1 MIRTRA
7 VRTRLLLVV
16 LAAVS
21 IALVVATVSFNL
33 LLAQTSDTDANS
45 LLRQR
50 ADTERGLISVANGKL
65 ELADPSDD
73 AIGDSR
79 VWVFDGQSIVEAPR
93 ARPATA
99 AAAQSL
105 ASGPSRFLN
114 VGDSDERL
122 FAVPV
127 VKDGRRYGTVVVGT
141 SLAPYEQTR
150 RTALIASLAFAVVL
164 LGISWAAAAWLLR
177 SALRPVEKMTAQA
190 EAWSEE
196 DLDRRFEQGEP
207 YDELSRLAFTLDRLL
222 DRIAASLRH
231 ERRFTAEMSHEL
243 RTPLAKLT
251 AEAELA
257 LRRPR
262 TTEAYRSAI
271 ASILANA
278 HQIAR
283 IVETLLAAAHQEAG
297 ARGTADAGEVAEA
310 ALDSVA
316 IVADEQH
323 VELALSEPS
332 RKLRV
337 GVDIDLAERILHPV
351 LDNACRYGRERVS
364 LAVARADGHILF
376 TVDDD
381 GPGVTHDEAE
391 SIFEPAVRGS
401 VGLSSGPSAGLGL
414 ALSRRLARSVS
425 GDVETE
431 HTDAGG
437 RFVVR
442 LPAA

>member
-21 IALVVATVSFNL
+21 VALVVATIGFNL
-33 LLAQTSDTDANS
+33 LLAGTSETDANS

-50 ADTERGLISVANGKL
+50 AQTERSVITVANGKL
-65 ELADPSDD
+65 QLAEPSDD
-73 AIGDSR
+73 AVSDR
-79 VWVFDGQSIVEAPR
+79 VWVFDGPTVIEAPR
-93 ARPATA
+93 ARPASA
-99 AAAQSL
+99 AAARSL
-105 ASGPSRFLN
+105 ASGRSRFLN

-122 FAVPV
+122 FSLPV

-177 SALRPVEKMTAQA
+177 SALRPVEQMTAQA

-271 ASILANA
+271 ATILANA
-278 HQIAR
+278 QQIAR

-364 LAVARADGHILF
+364 LTVARADGHILF

-381 GPGVTHDEAE
+381 GPGVADGEADA
-391 SIFEPAVRGS
+391 IFEPAARGTA
-401 VGLSSGPSAGLGL
+401 GLSSGPSAGLGL

-431 HTDAGG
+431 PTAGGG

>member
-1 MIRTRA
+1 MIRARA

-21 IALVVATVSFNL
+21 IALVVATIGFNV

-45 LLRQR
+45 LLQQR
-50 ADTERGLISVANGKL
+50 AEAERGLINVTDGKIR
-65 ELADPSDD
+65 LADPADD
-73 AIGDSR
+73 TLGDSR
-79 VWVFDGQSIVEAPR
+79 LWVFEGDSLLEAPR

-99 AAAQSL
+99 DAARAL
-105 ASGPSRFLN
+105 AAGPSRFLN

-122 FAVPV
+122 YSMPV
-127 VKDGRRYGTVVVGT
+127 VQDGRRYGTIVVGT

-177 SALRPVEKMTAQA
+177 SALRPVEQMTAQA
-190 EAWSEE
+190 AAWSEE

-207 YDELSRLAFTLDRLL
+207 YDELSRLAYTLDRLL

-262 TTEAYRSAI
+262 TSEAYRSAI
-271 ASILANA
+271 ETILANA
-278 HQIAR
+278 QQIAR

-323 VELALSEPS
+323 VELDLADPP
-332 RKLRV
+332 RTLRV
-337 GVDIDLAERILHPV
+337 GVDIGLAERILHPV
-351 LDNACRYGRERVS
+351 LDNACRYGRGRVS
-364 LAVARADGHILF
+364 LSVARSDGHILF
-376 TVDDD
+376 TIDDD
-381 GPGVTHDEAE
+381 GPGVTDEEAE
-391 SIFEPAVRGS
+391 AIFEPARRGS
-401 VGLSSGPSAGLGL
+401 AGLSAGPSAGLGL
-414 ALSRRLARSVS
+414 ALARRLARSVS
-425 GDVETE
+425 GDVDTE
-431 HTDAGG
+431 RTEDGG